1 MLNNLVILKQHAT
14 LYIYVSMIVEK
25 ENKEPAVAL
34 LYFTI
39 MLVVFGLAQ
48 L

>member
-1 MLNNLVILKQHAT
+1 MEKQ
-14 LYIYVSMIVEK
+14 
-25 ENKEPAVAL
+25 NKEPVVAL

-39 MLVVFGLAQ
+39 MIVVFGLAQ

>member
-1 MLNNLVILKQHAT
+1 MEKQ
-14 LYIYVSMIVEK
+14 
-25 ENKEPAVAL
+25 NKEPVVAL

-39 MLVVFGLAQ
+39 MVVVFGLAQ

>member
-1 MLNNLVILKQHAT
+1 M
-14 LYIYVSMIVEK
+14 EK
-25 ENKEPAVAL
+25 TNKEPAVAL

-39 MLVVFGLAQ
+39 MVIVFGLAQ

>member
-1 MLNNLVILKQHAT
+1 MT
-14 LYIYVSMIVEK
+14 MEK
-25 ENKEPAVAL
+25 ENTEQVVAL

-39 MLVVFGLAQ
+39 MVVVYGLAQ

>member
-1 MLNNLVILKQHAT
+1 M
-14 LYIYVSMIVEK
+14 EK
-25 ENKEPAVAL
+25 ENKEPGVAL

-39 MLVVFGLAQ
+39 MVVVFGLAQ

>member
-1 MLNNLVILKQHAT
+1 M
-14 LYIYVSMIVEK
+14 EK

-39 MLVVFGLAQ
+39 MVVVFGLAQ

>member
-1 MLNNLVILKQHAT
+1 M
-14 LYIYVSMIVEK
+14 EK
-25 ENKEPAVAL
+25 ENKEPVVAL

-39 MLVVFGLAQ
+39 MVVVFGLAQ

>member
-1 MLNNLVILKQHAT
+1 MT
-14 LYIYVSMIVEK
+14 MEK

-39 MLVVFGLAQ
+39 MVVVYGLAQ

>member
-1 MLNNLVILKQHAT
+1 M
-14 LYIYVSMIVEK
+14 EK
-25 ENKEPAVAL
+25 ENKEPVVAL

-39 MLVVFGLAQ
+39 MVVVYGLAQ

>member
-1 MLNNLVILKQHAT
+1 MTMEN
-14 LYIYVSMIVEK
+14 
-25 ENKEPAVAL
+25 ENKEPVVAL

-39 MLVVFGLAQ
+39 MVVVYGLAQ